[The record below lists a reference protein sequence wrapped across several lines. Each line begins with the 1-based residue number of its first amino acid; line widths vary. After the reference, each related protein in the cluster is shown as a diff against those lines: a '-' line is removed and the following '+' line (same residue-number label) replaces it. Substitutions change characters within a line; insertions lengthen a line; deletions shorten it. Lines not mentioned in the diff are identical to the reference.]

1 VRRGA
6 VLFRWNEWNAEHVA
20 RHGVTPEDAER
31 AVEAAQPPYPLA
43 RSDDKWLV
51 WGRGSGGRWL
61 QVVFVLD
68 EDDSVYVIHARPLTS
83 AEKRRLRRRR
93 K

>member
-1 VRRGA
+1 MQ
-6 VLFRWNEWNAEHVA
+6 FRWNDWNEAHIA
-20 RHGVTPEDAER
+20 RHGVTPDDAER
-31 AVEAAQPPYPLA
+31 AVETAQPPYPLA

-51 WGRGSGGRWL
+51 WGRGKGGRWL

-68 EDDSVYVIHARPLTS
+68 EDDSVYVIHGRPLTG